1 MGTDL
6 GPSDKWQGLLP
17 RRRRSPQSSSG
28 GICKRRSW
36 SAQAMRHSNA
46 LDLEADISCF
56 DSPREIAASLKR
68 SSEHSQTRR

>member
-28 GICKRRSW
+28 GICKRW
-36 SAQAMRHSNA
+36 SAQGMRHSNA
-46 LDLEADISCF
+46 LDLEADISYF
-56 DSPREIAASLKR
+56 DSARKIAASLKR